1 MLEVKFNKNAKA
13 SQYSCCYETGQTQT
27 LIVASDQSTAY
38 EYSNHNLVVFQLV
51 KARKPIGFIWAI
63 ITEKH

>member
-13 SQYSCCYETGQTQT
+13 SQYLCCCETDDTQT
-27 LIVASDQSTAY
+27 LIVASDQRTAY
-38 EYSNHNLVVFQLV
+38 EYSDHNLVVLQLV
-51 KARKPIGFIWAI
+51 KARNPIGFIWAV